1 MQQNRRRFGEKE
13 IRMKLLTAVCTFLV
27 FLAVFSG
34 KTIAGE
40 TGHYVNGVEGIKSGS
55 VPPPGLYYRL
65 YNVFYRS
72 NSLTDRSGDHIDN
85 NFDMNVFSNVH
96 RLIWVTDKKI
106 LGGDYFVHAVMPIVY
121 TDFEINAAGV
131 KDNDF
136 GLGDIDF
143 SPLSIAWH
151 RDRYDLAVGLD
162 FFAPTGQ
169 YDKRNPA
176 SPGKDFWT
184 TMFTAGSTYYLNEK
198 KTWSAA
204 ILARYE
210 THSNKDHS
218 DIKPGDNFH
227 FEWGIGKAID
237 ETLEI
242 GLAGYSQWQVTDD
255 SGSDVTWSK
264 SIHDQVHAIGPEVN
278 LAIPSESLFLTFRYL
293 WEFHAVDSPEGQ
305 LMALTL
311 TKRF

>member
-1 MQQNRRRFGEKE
+1 
-13 IRMKLLTAVCTFLV
+13 MKLRAAVCTFLA
-27 FLAVFSG
+27 LLTVFSG

-40 TGHYVNGVEGIKSGS
+40 TGHYVNGVEGIRSGT
-55 VPPPGLYYRL
+55 VPPPGLYYRF
-65 YNVFYRS
+65 YSVFYRS
-72 NSLTDRSGDHIDN
+72 DDLIDRHGDRIDN
-85 NFDMNVFSNVH
+85 SFDLSVFSKVH
-96 RLIWVTDKKI
+96 RLIWVTNKKI

-136 GLGDIDF
+136 GLGDVDF

-151 RDRYDLAVGLD
+151 RDGYDLAVGLD
-162 FFAPTGQ
+162 FFAPTGK
-169 YDKRNPA
+169 YNKLNPA

-184 TMFTAGSTYYLNEK
+184 TMFTAGATYYLDEK

-210 THSNKDHS
+210 THSNKDHT
-218 DIKPGDNFH
+218 DVTPGDNFH
-227 FEWGIGKAID
+227 FEWGIGKTID
-237 ETLEI
+237 ETLEA
-242 GLAGYSQWQVTDD
+242 GPAGYSQWQVTDD
-255 SGSDVTWSK
+255 SGSDVAWSK

-278 LAIPSESLFLTFRYL
+278 LTIPSKSMFLTFRYL

>member
-1 MQQNRRRFGEKE
+1 
-13 IRMKLLTAVCTFLV
+13 MKSIAAVCIFLIFPAFFTV
-27 FLAVFSG
+27 
-34 KTIAGE
+34 TTTAGE

-55 VPPPGLYYRL
+55 VPGPGLYYRL

-72 NSLTDRSGDHIDN
+72 NDLTDRNGKTIDN
-85 NFDMNVFSNVH
+85 GFDLNVFANVH

-106 LGGDYFVHAVMPIVY
+106 LGGDYFVHGVMPLTY
-121 TDFEINAAGV
+121 TDFEIDAAGI
-131 KDNDF
+131 KNNDF

-151 RDRYDLAVGLD
+151 RDRCDLAVGLD
-162 FFAPTGQ
+162 FFAPTGK
-169 YDKRNPA
+169 YSKLNPA

-184 TMFTAGSTYYLNEK
+184 TMFTAGATYYLDKE
-198 KTWSAA
+198 KTWSTA

-210 THSNKDHS
+210 THSKKDHS

-227 FEWGIGKAID
+227 FEWGIGKVID
-237 ETLEI
+237 KTLEV
-242 GLAGYSQWQVTDD
+242 GLAGYSQWQVTSD

-264 SIHDQVHAIGPEVN
+264 SVHDQVHAIGPEVN
-278 LAIPSESLFLTFRYL
+278 LIIPSKSMALTFRYL
-293 WEFHAVDSPEGQ
+293 WEFNAVDSPEGQ